1 MAKNGSLLERFD
13 STDIAQIAV
22 GSLTGAM
29 IYAYQ
34 TDIMRL
40 SDSLPQLNT
49 ALIVLVTLLLSLFI
63 GYGIG
68 VRKLGAKK
76 MRLLLGLIPLR
87 VFVHY
92 AFAVIF
98 SVIILWLLAIN
109 TGATP
114 LGSAIRRI
122 VVLSL
127 PATLLGSAIDLV
139 GSQKAR

>member
-1 MAKNGSLLERFD
+1 MEKDGGRLERFD
-13 STDIAQIAV
+13 GMDLAQIAV
-22 GSLTGAM
+22 GSLAGAM

-34 TDIMRL
+34 TDIARL
-40 SDSLPQLNT
+40 SDSLPWFNT
-49 ALIVLVTLLLSLFI
+49 ALIVLVTLLLSLVI

-68 VRKLGAKK
+68 VRKLGEKK

-87 VFVHY
+87 VLVHY
-92 AFAVIF
+92 VFAVVF
-98 SVIILWLLAIN
+98 SAIILWLLAIN

-114 LGSAIRRI
+114 PEAAIRRI

-127 PATLLGSAIDLV
+127 PATLLGSAMDLV

>member
-1 MAKNGSLLERFD
+1 MAKNGGPLERFD
-13 STDIAQIAV
+13 AMDLAQIAV
-22 GSLTGAM
+22 GSLAGAM

-34 TDIMRL
+34 TDIARL
-40 SDSLPQLNT
+40 SDSLPQLNA

-68 VRKLGAKK
+68 VRRLGKKK
-76 MRLLLGLIPLR
+76 MRLLLGVLPLR

-92 AFAVIF
+92 AFAVVF
-98 SVIILWLLAIN
+98 SAIILWLLAIN

-114 LGSAIRRI
+114 TESVIRRI
-122 VVLSL
+122 ITLSL